1 MSVLPRR
8 RAGCPSSR
16 EKGGSGHAKPR
27 LRDPRQAD
35 VGTKTRSAGRAPVP
49 AVGSRAGGRVDIV
62 VKGRHLEVSDRFR
75 RHAAEKLTR
84 IEKLD
89 GKIIRL
95 DVEVSEERNRRL
107 SSLRQRVEITVRS
120 RGPVIRAEAAAEDKY
135 AALDVAL
142 DKLENRLRRCADRR
156 RVHHGSRTPV
166 SVSAA
171 TAATAGATTAG
182 ATAPPAGAAEETV
195 AGGEDEEPDTG
206 PMVVREK
213 VHEAAPMTLD
223 QALFEMELVGHDFF
237 LFCDKDSG
245 LPSVV
250 YRRKGYDY
258 GVIRLDTSAHEAH

>member
-8 RAGCPSSR
+8 RARCPSPR

-75 RHAAEKLTR
+75 RHAAEKLAR
-84 IEKLD
+84 IAKLD

-120 RGPVIRAEAAAEDKY
+120 RGPVRRAEAAAEDKY
-135 AALDVAL
+135 AALDVAI

-171 TAATAGATTAG
+171 TAAATASAATAS
-182 ATAPPAGAAEETV
+182 AAMAPPAGAAEET
-195 AGGEDEEPDTG
+195 AGGE
-206 PMVVREK
+206 
-213 VHEAAPMTLD
+213 
-223 QALFEMELVGHDFF
+223 
-237 LFCDKDSG
+237 
-245 LPSVV
+245 
-250 YRRKGYDY
+250 
-258 GVIRLDTSAHEAH
+258 